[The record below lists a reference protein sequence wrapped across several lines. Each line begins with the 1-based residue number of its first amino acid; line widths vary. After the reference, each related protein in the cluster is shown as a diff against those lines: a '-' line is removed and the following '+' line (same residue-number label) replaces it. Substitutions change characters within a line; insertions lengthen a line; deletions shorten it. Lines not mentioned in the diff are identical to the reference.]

1 MQKLTVYARKLEPWV
16 SRSSKP
22 KASKKGDQVTKDA
35 SGSVNTT
42 GEDGVHT
49 LTHQWVGPDG
59 QPAPVLQSD
68 QILHSAEGVAYWNMA
83 KFGPMVAHNVCPP
96 RPMAIVTRGFS
107 CRSQKLEKGKQ
118 IINRVC
124 EVSYTYV
131 CSDDKI
137 LPARGLLLQFGTGDI
152 KQRETKHDFEVP
164 VDSRVEMT
172 FTSLVLCL
180 SCLSCLSLASLVSL
194 VSLLSLLFFLSL
206 LLSFSL
212 SFFLSLSLSLS
223 FSPSLLLSFSLSLFL
238 SFSLSL
244 SLSFSLVTR

>member
-1 MQKLTVYARKLEPWV
+1 MR
-16 SRSSKP
+16 
-22 KASKKGDQVTKDA
+22 
-35 SGSVNTT
+35 
-42 GEDGVHT
+42 T

-68 QILHSAEGVAYWNMA
+68 QISHSAEGVAYLNMA
-83 KFGPMVAHNVCPP
+83 KLGPMVAGNICPP
-96 RPMAIVTRGFS
+96 RPMAIVTRGS
-107 CRSQKLEKGKQ
+107 LADLQKLEKGKQ

-172 FTSLVLCL
+172 LTSLVLWFSVSL
-180 SCLSCLSLASLVSL
+180 SPVSLMSLLSLSVSL
-194 VSLLSLLFFLSL
+194 VSLCLSLSCLSSL
-206 LLSFSL
+206 SLSFSL
-212 SFFLSLSLSLS
+212 SLLSLSLSLS
-223 FSPSLLLSFSLSLFL
+223 LLSLFSLFSLL
-238 SFSLSL
+238 SLLSLLSL
-244 SLSFSLVTR
+244 SLSFFARHAMEKLPPESATSSSLVTRPWTGVCTVCSVEALSVNSTS